1 MEVQYGKMFLY
12 GLISAIF
19 YIALPLG
26 LIYALEYFNIMKFS
40 PTFTTTI
47 IIFGIIGV
55 VISMLKHLFPKDT
68 SANRIISFLITIY
81 SGIYLFYIFGGFEPG
96 TKLGTYSINTPQIQV
111 KLGLQLM
118 AWLLLISTGVRGM
131 QYLIEAIELRKKKE
145 YSVRMKKQFRL
156 SRLFKGLGMLLSL
169 IIMGYIVSVVISG
182 MNLNISVDDTYTYGW
197 DNNGT
202 PLDTSDDALNITM
215 SFDVVNKGIYS
226 VNNVSLDVDIYTVT
240 TDNPSFLPENT
251 KVGEVKNMYYPQ
263 FAALTATL
271 DQKITVDMD
280 PVYVPGLLTTD
291 AILRLEISLDA
302 SYAAIFISLN
312 TSIQTV
318 WNALI

>member
-40 PTFTTTI
+40 PTFTTII

-68 SANRIISFLITIY
+68 SANKIISFLITIY

-145 YSVRMKKQFRL
+145 YSVRMKKRFRL

-169 IIMGYIVSVVISG
+169 IIMGYIISVVISG
-182 MNLNISVDDTYTYGW
+182 MNLNISVDDTYTFGW
-197 DNNGT
+197 DDNGT
-202 PLDTSDDALNITM
+202 PSTSDDALNITM
-215 SFDVVNKGIYS
+215 SIDVVNKGIYS
-226 VNNVSLDVDIYTVT
+226 VNNVSLDVDIYTIT
-240 TDNPSFLPENT
+240 TDNPLVLPENT
-251 KVGEVKNMYYPQ
+251 KLGEVKNMYYPQ

-302 SYAAIFISLN
+302 TYAAIFISLN

>member
-1 MEVQYGKMFLY
+1 MFLY

-40 PTFTTTI
+40 PTFTTII

-68 SANRIISFLITIY
+68 SANKIISFLITIY

-145 YSVRMKKQFRL
+145 YSVRMKKRFRL

-169 IIMGYIVSVVISG
+169 IIMGYIISVVISG
-182 MNLNISVDDTYTYGW
+182 MNLNISVDDTYTFGW
-197 DNNGT
+197 DDNGT
-202 PLDTSDDALNITM
+202 PSTSDDALNITM
-215 SFDVVNKGIYS
+215 SIDVVNKGIYS
-226 VNNVSLDVDIYTVT
+226 VNNVSLDVDIYTIT
-240 TDNPSFLPENT
+240 TDNPLVLPENT
-251 KVGEVKNMYYPQ
+251 KLGEVKNMYYPQ

-302 SYAAIFISLN
+302 TYAAIFISLN